1 EMTMLITVSSSIQPV
16 PTHHHLSPPP
26 TLPKPGKD
34 NLRLQRLL
42 KKAAKKNAILASEQ
56 AKSFRSSL
64 SPVDEASPDLEH
76 NESTPSAETLKT
88 TAPPSTSLPTHLSIK
103 PITHR
108 VPSPFRKSKPFTLKV
123 TEQRRIAEHLV
134 LTTSPAMPLL
144 HKPGAPETPQ
154 QPEGTDT
161 HLPSPRD
168 PSISVLSQ
176 PPPSSTPSK
185 ETAPEVTYVTKAHA
199 Y

>member
-1 EMTMLITVSSSIQPV
+1 EMTMLITVSSSIQPA
-16 PTHHHLSPPP
+16 PIRHHLSPPP

-42 KKAAKKNAILASEQ
+42 KKAAKKNAVLASEQ

-64 SPVDEASPDLEH
+64 SPVNEASPDLEH
-76 NESTPSAETLKT
+76 NENTPPAETPET
-88 TAPPSTSLPTHLSIK
+88 TPPCTTSLLTRLSVK
-103 PITHR
+103 PVTHR

-123 TEQRRIAEHLV
+123 TEQRRIAEHLMV
-134 LTTSPAMPLL
+134 TTSPAMPLL
-144 HKPGAPETPQ
+144 HKPGTPKTPQ

-161 HLPSPRD
+161 HLSSPHN
-168 PSISVLSQ
+168 PLISVFPQ

-185 ETAPEVTYVTKAHA
+185 ERAPEVTCVSKVHA